1 MTTTEKQMLA
11 LLARR
16 QEIDRKTDPGFT
28 ENHRWL
34 IEAVELLLRHQVEL
48 VEELRKEMSDQLRKE
63 LCREISK
70 EVYEELRNAGIL
82 L

>member
-1 MTTTEKQMLA
+1 MTAIAAADPRRLPGATAMTTTEKQMLA

-34 IEAVELLLRHQVEL
+34 IEATELLLRHQLEL
-48 VEELRKEMSDQLRKE
+48 V
-63 LCREISK
+63 
-70 EVYEELRNAGIL
+70 EELRNAGIL
-82 L
+82 R

>member
-28 ENHRWL
+28 ENYRWL
-34 IEAVELLLRHQVEL
+34 LEAVELLLRHQLEL
-48 VEELRKEMSDQLRKE
+48 V
-63 LCREISK
+63 
-70 EVYEELRNAGIL
+70 EELRNAGIL
-82 L
+82 R

>member
-11 LLARR
+11 LLVRR

-34 IEAVELLLRHQVEL
+34 LEAVELLLRHQLEL
-48 VEELRKEMSDQLRKE
+48 VEELRNQ
-63 LCREISK
+63 
-70 EVYEELRNAGIL
+70 GIL
-82 L
+82 R